1 VRKGGAYCPGGKG
14 KKLWRQTDQE
24 PEPVLTQLRR
34 KWNWLGHILE
44 RNDDSIAKQA
54 LLGNSMATEI
64 DDRIRGKRDV
74 EKEMWTAGFRYSWRK
89 MEVAAQ
95 DRTRWRQVICGL

>member
-1 VRKGGAYCPGGKG
+1 METNR
-14 KKLWRQTDQE
+14 
-24 PEPVLTQLRR
+24 LTQLRR

-74 EKEMWTAGFRYSWRK
+74 EKEMWTAGFRYSWRWQHK
-89 MEVAAQ
+89 TEL
-95 DRTRWRQVICGL
+95 DGDK